1 MPTIRTPAILLC
13 GIALT
18 GCNAFTSAKNYCGK
32 EPFVCSVAASAIV
45 ASIALTVAASSGGG
59 KDGGR
64 PRRTTGA
71 SLGLGSDSRL
81 KQDVR
86 PTRILE
92 NDIQLYR
99 FRYWNDSRT
108 FEGVMAQ
115 DLLEDERFKHAVHV
129 SPQGYYTVDL
139 SAVGLEMTGDAGQY
153 IEAGRKA
160 LEAAGPEEY
169 SSQGVF
175 RRKM

>member
-1 MPTIRTPAILLC
+1 
-13 GIALT
+13 
-18 GCNAFTSAKNYCGK
+18 
-32 EPFVCSVAASAIV
+32 
-45 ASIALTVAASSGGG
+45 
-59 KDGGR
+59 
-64 PRRTTGA
+64 
-71 SLGLGSDSRL
+71 
-81 KQDVR
+81 
-86 PTRILE
+86 
-92 NDIQLYR
+92 
-99 FRYWNDSRT
+99 
-108 FEGVMAQ
+108 MAQ